1 MFELKAGQP
10 ERWLHPYGKEPLS
23 DEQID
28 RILML
33 PQFAHIDGNA
43 FPDLISLRDI
53 IRYDARIETYQ
64 KGDIVTLLGD
74 YGSSAFFILAGS
86 VRVFI
91 DKDTDPA
98 EKLRRPHPKQSLY
111 SALAQLWR
119 NDKEPEVRHPV
130 QDERNQSALQVHH
143 RHSGEVARA
152 YLTDIEETLNK
163 AKTVPLG
170 ENQMFGEISA
180 LARTPR
186 TATIVA
192 ETTLLLVEMRW
203 QGLRELRLRNR
214 QFRDN
219 LDQLYRERSLLNYL
233 QRSPYFDHL
242 DDSVLQ
248 QITLETRFETY
259 GSFEWNGIFRKIQ
272 GRSYQVSPAKRKELI
287 EAEPEIVKEGGPIT
301 GLIIVRQGFARISKA
316 LDAGHLTVDY
326 LTADEVFGLE
336 ELQEQYRTGQPAI
349 AKNTLRAIGY
359 VDVLHIPLEL
369 ALTHIVPFLTEGKLR
384 KGVSVFSPQTGSIQE
399 SSSIQESRSIQE
411 SSHSHQDSV
420 HQNSPNWAEH
430 QAQMNFLVDNR
441 IINGTAAMFINTD
454 RCVNCDECVS
464 ACATNHNGNPRFIRH
479 GLSHDHWSIANAC
492 MHCVDPV
499 CLIGCPTG
507 AINRNAQSGHI
518 IIEDTLCIGCGTCA
532 ASCPYGNIR
541 MVEVR
546 TPEGELMR
554 HAQSHKPV
562 SKATKCDMCIGSPA
576 GPACEQACPHDALR
590 RVNMKHRSTIPSL
603 DEGESRKRWT
613 RRITLSSLVIFILM
627 VYSQIEA
634 SLSEA
639 LISEQLLSGWFLV
652 STIGLLTLLSVRKKL
667 SVLPLMKRSLWMQAH
682 IYIGLLSIGV
692 FGFHTQWRLPTGML
706 DTLIWCGFIFTTISG
721 IAGLFL
727 SRYFPKRL
735 RVGKNQSAERL
746 LFERIRFLRAE
757 LEKEFH
763 DASIKLINNVASR
776 AYLDLYQTDLIP
788 YFSSTRN
795 FWCHIFNIR
804 YPIQR
809 HYKKLELLNLYLDE
823 ENYQDLEHIRRLI
836 EKKDNLDFQYALQK
850 LLKSWPLLH
859 IPLAF
864 MMLVLPVIHVVV
876 VYAFSKG
883 AV

>member
-1 MFELKAGQP
+1 MIELKAGQP
-10 ERWLHPYGKEPLS
+10 ERWLHPYGQEPLS

-74 YGSSAFFILAGS
+74 YGSSAFFILTGS

-98 EKLRRPHPKQSLY
+98 EQLRQPHPKQSLY

-130 QDERNQSALQVHH
+130 QDDRNQSALQVHLS
-143 RHSGEVARA
+143 HSGEMARA
-152 YLTDIEETLNK
+152 YLTDIEEILNQ

-192 ETTLLLVEMRW
+192 ENALLLVEMRW

-248 QITLETRFETY
+248 QITQETRFETY

-287 EAEPEIVKEGGPIT
+287 EAEPEIVQEGHPIT

-316 LDAGHLTVDY
+316 LDEGHLTVDY

-336 ELQEQYRTGQPAI
+336 ELQEQYRTGQKAI

-369 ALTHIVPFLTEGKLR
+369 ALTHIVPFLTEDKFR
-384 KGVSVFSPQTGSIQE
+384 KGVSVFSPQSSSIQE
-399 SSSIQESRSIQE
+399 SSSIQD
-411 SSHSHQDSV
+411 SSNSHQG
-420 HQNSPNWAEH
+420 HFHKNSNNWAEH

-454 RCVNCDECVS
+454 RCVNCDECVY
-464 ACATNHNGNPRFIRH
+464 
-479 GLSHDHWSIANAC
+479 LK
-492 MHCVDPV
+492 
-499 CLIGCPTG
+499 
-507 AINRNAQSGHI
+507 
-518 IIEDTLCIGCGTCA
+518 
-532 ASCPYGNIR
+532 
-541 MVEVR
+541 VEV
-546 TPEGELMR
+546 
-554 HAQSHKPV
+554 
-562 SKATKCDMCIGSPA
+562 
-576 GPACEQACPHDALR
+576 
-590 RVNMKHRSTIPSL
+590 
-603 DEGESRKRWT
+603 
-613 RRITLSSLVIFILM
+613 
-627 VYSQIEA
+627 
-634 SLSEA
+634 
-639 LISEQLLSGWFLV
+639 
-652 STIGLLTLLSVRKKL
+652 
-667 SVLPLMKRSLWMQAH
+667 
-682 IYIGLLSIGV
+682 
-692 FGFHTQWRLPTGML
+692 
-706 DTLIWCGFIFTTISG
+706 
-721 IAGLFL
+721 
-727 SRYFPKRL
+727 
-735 RVGKNQSAERL
+735 
-746 LFERIRFLRAE
+746 
-757 LEKEFH
+757 
-763 DASIKLINNVASR
+763 
-776 AYLDLYQTDLIP
+776 
-788 YFSSTRN
+788 
-795 FWCHIFNIR
+795 
-804 YPIQR
+804 
-809 HYKKLELLNLYLDE
+809 
-823 ENYQDLEHIRRLI
+823 
-836 EKKDNLDFQYALQK
+836 
-850 LLKSWPLLH
+850 
-859 IPLAF
+859 
-864 MMLVLPVIHVVV
+864 VVET
-876 VYAFSKG
+876 
-883 AV
+883 